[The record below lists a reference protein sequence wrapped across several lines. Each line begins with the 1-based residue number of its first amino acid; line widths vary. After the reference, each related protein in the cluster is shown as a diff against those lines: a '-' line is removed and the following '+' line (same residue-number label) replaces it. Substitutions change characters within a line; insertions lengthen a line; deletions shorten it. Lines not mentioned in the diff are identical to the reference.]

1 MQCKLM
7 HTIHVFCDYFVHD
20 PTRLRTAQYVP
31 LSNIQDFWGD
41 KHGRDPFCS
50 FQDHWT
56 GINDGWIWFH
66 NFHILSKL
74 HIVNSLGIRV
84 VHLNLSTWT
93 ASLIPCPASTFAL

>member
-7 HTIHVFCDYFVHD
+7 HTIRVFCDYFVHD

-41 KHGRDPFCS
+41 KHGRDLLCS

-84 VHLNLSTWT
+84 VHLNLPTWT
-93 ASLIPCPASTFAL
+93 ASLIPCPTSTFAL

>member
-7 HTIHVFCDYFVHD
+7 HTIRVFCDYFVHD

-41 KHGRDPFCS
+41 KHGRDPLCS

-74 HIVNSLGIRV
+74 HIVNFMGIRV
-84 VHLNLSTWT
+84 VHLNLSTRT
-93 ASLIPCPASTFAL
+93 ASLIPCRASTFAL